1 MTKMNNWEKELSN
14 LLTKMSEHYLIDDEF
29 EKELKWF
36 ITNALNQQRE
46 SLIKEIREIKVPPY
60 PAEGPQASIMTN
72 MARMGYQDAII
83 DILTKLEEE
92 K

>member
-36 ITNALNQQRE
+36 ITNALNQQRLQIIKLLWKLHKNEHDEKSISWNE
-46 SLIKEIREIKVPPY
+46 SL
-60 PAEGPQASIMTN
+60 
-72 MARMGYQDAII
+72 DLAIFKLEHEF
-83 DILTKLEEE
+83 LTKLE